1 MATCAAIKADGT
13 KCESRAMKGSQW
25 CFNHSPN
32 YSEERRRNASKGGR
46 AGGRGRPG
54 AGDEVLWL
62 RRTLKDV
69 VDGVLTGNM
78 DRSRAAVAV
87 QGLNA
92 LRGLLETEH
101 RIKEAQEFEE
111 RIAVLEQRLAEQQP
125 GAGYWVRN

>member
-1 MATCAAIKADGT
+1 MATCVATKADGT
-13 KCESRAMKGSQW
+13 KCEARAMKGSQR
-25 CFNHSPN
+25 CFNHSPD

-54 AGDEVLWL
+54 AGDEISWL
-62 RRTLKDV
+62 RRTLKNV
-69 VDGVLTGNM
+69 VEGVLMGDM

-87 QGLNA
+87 QALNA

-111 RIAVLEQRLAEQQP
+111 RIAVLEERLAEQQS
-125 GAGYWVRN
+125 GAGYWARN

>member
-1 MATCAAIKADGT
+1 MASCAAIKADGT
-13 KCESRAMKGSQW
+13 KCEARAMKGSQW
-25 CFNHSPN
+25 CFNHSPDH
-32 YSEERRRNASKGGR
+32 SEERRRNASKGGR
-46 AGGRGRPG
+46 AGGKGRPG
-54 AGDEVLWL
+54 AGEEVLWL

-69 VDGVLTGNM
+69 VEGVLAGNM

-111 RIAVLEQRLAEQQP
+111 RIADLEERLAAQQSRV
-125 GAGYWVRN
+125 GYWARN

>member
-1 MATCAAIKADGT
+1 MAICGAIKADGI
-13 KCESRAMKGSQW
+13 KCATRAMKGSQW
-25 CFNHSPN
+25 CFNHSPDH
-32 YSEERRRNASKGGR
+32 SEQRRHNASKGGR

-54 AGDEVLWL
+54 AGEEVLWL
-62 RRTLKDV
+62 RQTLKQV
-69 VDGVLTGNM
+69 VNEVLTGSM

-111 RIAVLEQRLAEQQP
+111 RIAVLETRLAEQQS
-125 GAGYWVRN
+125 GAGYWARN